1 MDAIK
6 KKVSIIR
13 GYSGNMISYETF
25 QMTSLAS
32 ETSIANAKAK
42 KFEDEARDARYM
54 LKYFE

>member
-6 KKVSIIR
+6 KKVSLIR
-13 GYSGNMISYETF
+13 GYSTGEKKNVTF

-42 KFEDEARDARYM
+42 KFEDEARDAR
-54 LKYFE
+54 